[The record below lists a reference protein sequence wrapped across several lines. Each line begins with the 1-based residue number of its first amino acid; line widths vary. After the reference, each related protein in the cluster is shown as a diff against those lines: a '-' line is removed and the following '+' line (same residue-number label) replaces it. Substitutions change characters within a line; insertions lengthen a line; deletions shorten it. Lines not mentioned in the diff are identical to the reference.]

1 MKPASGMNAGFCLDD
16 RLERPD
22 RWRLKNPLAF
32 HGCVTLPFL
41 SQFSAMKKILIV
53 EDETLV
59 AQSLAQIVLRQ
70 LKDVID
76 TCDVAHNANEA
87 LHLLEKNSYDLAL
100 LDVRLPDISG
110 TELAGNLRANYPKT
124 RILMLSALCSPFLC
138 YQLTRLKIDGFAHKL
153 ESMENLEKAIRT
165 VLNGE
170 VSFCA
175 NFIDEHRRLNVDEN
189 AFTKLL
195 GDRELEVLQHFV
207 RGLRDTEIAETM
219 NISVRTVETHRYNM
233 IKKLGLA
240 DKAALRYYAK
250 DMGIC

>member
-1 MKPASGMNAGFCLDD
+1 
-16 RLERPD
+16 
-22 RWRLKNPLAF
+22 
-32 HGCVTLPFL
+32 
-41 SQFSAMKKILIV
+41 MKKILIV

-76 TCDVAHNANEA
+76 TCDVAHNANDA
-87 LHLLEKNSYDLAL
+87 LNMLAKTNYDLAL

-110 TELAGNLRANYPKT
+110 PELAENLRTNYPET
-124 RILMLSALCSPFLC
+124 RILMLSAICTPFLC

-153 ESMENLEKAIRT
+153 ESMENLEKAIRI
-165 VLNGE
+165 VLSGE
-170 VSFCA
+170 SSFCA
-175 NFIDEHRRLNVDEN
+175 NFIEEHRRLNVDAN

-195 GDRELEVLQHFV
+195 GDRELQVLQYFM
-207 RGLRDTEIAETM
+207 RGLRDTEIAEKM
-219 NISVRTVETHRYNM
+219 NISVRTVETHRYNT

-240 DKAALRYYAK
+240 DKAALRYYAN